1 MLATP
6 SLASKPSSTPVPPS
20 PPANAE
26 DEADE
31 DEGEE
36 EEDEDEEEDCD
47 VPGWDPS
54 DFPMPVPDGEHFGT
68 ETSATDSADTSSAA
82 TTSSVAPTDIEHT
95 TAPFYY
101 LGVSPITHVFNLRAT
116 TTTTTTTP
124 VFNSRGTSATSTTI
138 STSSLQDVERLRLR
152 FRSHDFMQRPRGRAN
167 LSLWLRSD

>member
-26 DEADE
+26 DEAEE

-47 VPGWDPS
+47 FSGHY
-54 DFPMPVPDGEHFGT
+54 DFCGSVEHHSCIFRSCPYLGT
-68 ETSATDSADTSSAA
+68 
-82 TTSSVAPTDIEHT
+82 PIRTDIEHT

-101 LGVSPITHVFNLRAT
+101 LGVSPATHVFNLRA

-167 LSLWLRSD
+167 LSLWLRSDQIVLS